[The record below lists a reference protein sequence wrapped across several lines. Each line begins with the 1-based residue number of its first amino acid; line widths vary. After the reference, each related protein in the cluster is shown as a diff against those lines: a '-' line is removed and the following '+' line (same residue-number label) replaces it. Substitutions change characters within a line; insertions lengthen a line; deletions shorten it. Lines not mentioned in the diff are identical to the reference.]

1 MARTAAQ
8 QAAFEKCV
16 AARNK
21 AKVKMSP
28 PEYVEAPKEEAP
40 PEPEPAP
47 APEPAPEPEVP
58 VVPEAPP
65 NTDEDSDFEILDGN
79 ELVEILSKQ
88 QKDLESVRAEL
99 KALQE
104 THTTSYT
111 GLNSRYEDLSES
123 FKKARIQAAHSIN
136 FVD

>member
-21 AKVKMSP
+21 AKVQKMS

-47 APEPAPEPEVP
+47 VPEPEVP

-65 NTDEDSDFEILDGN
+65 NTDEDSDFDILDGN

-123 FKKARIQAAHSIN
+123 FKKARIQSAHAIN